1 LTLLRAYSAAM
12 MSAET
17 PAPEEEESGNPGNP
31 GTPGEAATDT
41 GAAAPPPPPLSPAAR
56 RGLLLAV
63 VVLGSL
69 LFGGWGAW
77 RAFAPAPEDARGQ
90 ISQRDR
96 QLGAQ
101 RRQLAE
107 LEQRVATLS
116 RSDQISRDAMRD
128 LQSTL
133 AERDEEIAALRAD
146 VDFYERFVGATA
158 QRRGLTVHELKL
170 QSRGDNVW
178 HFTATL
184 TQNLNRGVVNNGELR
199 LAVEGTLGGRLQRLD
214 WPSLRQQADAEGIEY
229 SFRYFEQIE
238 GDLVLPQGMRPVR
251 IHARLVPEG
260 GRAVEQ
266 SFPWEQATSV
276 APAGAAR

>member
-1 LTLLRAYSAAM
+1 M
-12 MSAET
+12 MSAD
-17 PAPEEEESGNPGNP
+17 PPRPEEDAGNTGDPGNP
-31 GTPGEAATDT
+31 REAATDT
-41 GAAAPPPPPLSPAAR
+41 RAAAPPPLSPAAKR
-56 RGLLLAV
+56 RLVLVV
-63 VVLGSL
+63 VVLLCL

-77 RAFAPAPEDARGQ
+77 RTFAPPPDDARAQ

-96 QLGAQ
+96 SLGAQ

-116 RSDQISRDAMRD
+116 RSDQISREAMRD

-146 VDFYERFVGATA
+146 VDFYERFVGSTA
-158 QRRGLTVHELKL
+158 QRRGLTVHELRL

-214 WPSLRQQADAEGIEY
+214 WPSLRQQADAEGLEY
-229 SFRYFEQIE
+229 SFRYFQQVE

-251 IHARLVPEG
+251 IHARLVPENG
-260 GRAVEQ
+260 SMVQQ

-276 APAGAAR
+276 APATAAR

>member
-1 LTLLRAYSAAM
+1 M
-12 MSAET
+12 MSADPPTPEET
-17 PAPEEEESGNPGNP
+17 PGNPGNP
-31 GTPGEAATDT
+31 GNPGEAATDT
-41 GAAAPPPPPLSPAAR
+41 GTAPASLSPAAR
-56 RGLLLAV
+56 RGL
-63 VVLGSL
+63 VLGVLVLLSL
-69 LFGGWGAW
+69 VFGGWGAW
-77 RAFAPAPEDARGQ
+77 RVFAPQPDDARAQ
-90 ISQRDR
+90 ISERDR
-96 QLGAQ
+96 RLGAQ
-101 RRQLAE
+101 RRQIGE

-170 QSRGDNVW
+170 QPRGDNVW

-184 TQNLNRGVVNNGELR
+184 TQNLNRGVVNNGELH

-214 WPSLRQQADAEGIEY
+214 WPSLRQQADAEGLEY
-229 SFRYFEQIE
+229 SFRYFQQVE

-251 IHARLVPEG
+251 IHARLVPDS
-260 GRAVEQ
+260 GRMVEQ
-266 SFPWEQATSV
+266 SFPWEQAAGSG
-276 APAGAAR
+276 PAAGSR

>member
-1 LTLLRAYSAAM
+1 MTSADPSRPEAPGSAAAAG
-12 MSAET
+12 SAGHAAGPGAT
-17 PAPEEEESGNPGNP
+17 GPAPGGPAPPALS
-31 GTPGEAATDT
+31 
-41 GAAAPPPPPLSPAAR
+41 AAAK
-56 RGLLLAV
+56 RGLALTAL
-63 VVLGSL
+63 VLVCL

-77 RAFAPAPEDARGQ
+77 RTFAPPPEDARAQ
-90 ISQRDR
+90 IAERDR
-96 QLGAQ
+96 RLGAQ
-101 RRQLAE
+101 RRRLAE

-146 VDFYERFVGATA
+146 VDFYERFVGSTA
-158 QRRGLTVHELKL
+158 QRRGLTVHELRL
-170 QSRGDNVW
+170 QPRGDNVW

-184 TQNLNRGVVNNGELR
+184 TQNLNRGAVNQGELR

-214 WPSLRQQADAEGIEY
+214 WPSLRQQADAEGIDY
-229 SFRYFEQIE
+229 SFRYFQQLE
-238 GDLVLPQGMRPVR
+238 GDLVLPPGMRPLRV
-251 IHARLVPEG
+251 HARLLPEG

-276 APAGAAR
+276 APADAAR